1 MFHQKASS
9 CLQTGGL
16 DHTLMP
22 DEKVTHIARVN
33 YSDTGHIHHSQP
45 LAQVINI
52 DGAVVSSVEAILVS
66 GQYNKWPSLAQL
78 ELHLNIMP
86 SRQEAVLASC
96 VILASQFLVFYNHS
110 QSTTM
115 HRQPHDG
122 LGTDLLPPQCGPS
135 SLRGRPRE

>member
-66 GQYNKWPSLAQL
+66 GQYNKWPSPALAL
-78 ELHLNIMP
+78 SRTVRATSKYNALN
-86 SRQEAVLASC
+86 A
-96 VILASQFLVFYNHS
+96 
-110 QSTTM
+110 
-115 HRQPHDG
+115 G
-122 LGTDLLPPQCGPS
+122 S
-135 SLRGRPRE
+135 SVS